1 MVPTLREQWLAQDR
15 QVVGADIADRL
26 LAEGRDLPLHQAIAE
41 GLAIQVDAAAPRTS
55 PLTAREQEVATL
67 ISRGRT
73 NRQIADELVIAVS
86 TTERHV
92 ANILRKLDLGTRTQI
107 AAWVHEHYARTTLS

>member
-1 MVPTLREQWLAQDR
+1 MVPTAREQWLARDR
-15 QVVGADIADRL
+15 QVVGAEVADRL
-26 LAEGRDLPLHQAIAE
+26 LAHGRDLPLNEAIAE
-41 GLAIQVDAAAPRTS
+41 ALAIQVAAATPLAS

-92 ANILRKLDLGTRTQI
+92 ANILRKLDLTSRTQI
-107 AAWVHEHYARTTLS
+107 AAWVHEYNTRTSLS